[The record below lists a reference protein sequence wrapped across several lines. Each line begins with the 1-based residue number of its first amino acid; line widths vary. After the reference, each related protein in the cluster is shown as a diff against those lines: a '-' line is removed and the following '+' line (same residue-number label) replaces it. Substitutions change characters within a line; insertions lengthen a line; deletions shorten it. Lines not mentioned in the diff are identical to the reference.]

1 MEPRDSKL
9 HTVVIIVLS
18 ILATVFLIK
27 NINILVEQRELKD
40 RLNELS
46 NQRIDP
52 KEVDKKIEEYSNID
66 TTLANKRE
74 EYYSNIRKLE
84 DKILSGESDKKIAYL
99 TFDDGPYQLTYQV
112 LDILKENNVKAT
124 FFVLGKDATDRYQR
138 IVNEGHTL
146 GNHTYYHNI
155 NSGLYY
161 STNSFMNQV
170 DLLENYLYNQTGYR
184 TNLVRFPGGSDT
196 AAYKGKKDAIVE
208 ELHNKGYKYV
218 DWTCETGDGSD
229 KRLAEKSE
237 WEWYKDTCKDQN
249 IMVLLMHDYNQGT
262 IDILPNIIKDLRDQ
276 GYILLP
282 LTNKSVM
289 AK

>member
-1 MEPRDSKL
+1 MQSRNRKSYAI
-9 HTVVIIVLS
+9 TIIILS
-18 ILATVFLIK
+18 LLATILLVK
-27 NINILVEQRELKD
+27 NLEILNEQIELKNRINIL
-40 RLNELS
+40 N

-52 KEVDKKIEEYSNID
+52 NEIEKKIEEYSDID
-66 TTLANKRE
+66 ATINNKRE
-74 EYYSNIRKLE
+74 EYYNNIRLLE

-99 TFDDGPYQLTYQV
+99 TFDDGPYQLTYRV

-124 FFVLGKDATDRYQR
+124 FFVLGKDAADRYQR
-138 IVNEGHTL
+138 MVNEGHTL
-146 GNHTYYHNI
+146 ANHTYYHNI
-155 NSGLYY
+155 GSGLYY

-170 DLLENYLYNQTGYR
+170 NLLENHLYNITGYR
-184 TNLVRFPGGSDT
+184 TSLVRFPGGSET
-196 AAYKGKKDAIVE
+196 AAYKGKKDGIVE

-237 WEWYKDTCKDQN
+237 WQWYKDTCKDQK
-249 IMVLLMHDYNQGT
+249 IMVLLMHDYHEGT
-262 IDILPNIIKDLRDQ
+262 VNILPDIIKNLKEQ
-276 GYILLP
+276 GYIILP